1 MSLIQIG
8 RLGRAHGLRGEV
20 VLDRVS
26 LDAAELQ
33 SFGSFTWQGANG
45 ERRLL
50 ELASARPAAGALL
63 VRFKGIYDRDR
74 AGGLTNGQ
82 LYAERERVPDAGP
95 GMAYT
100 FQLIGLRVVD
110 ANGRE
115 LGVVKDVI
123 STGAHPIYVIAGAR
137 EILVPAVGPVV
148 RRVDLDAGII
158 TVDLPAGL
166 EDL

>member
-33 SFGSFTWQGANG
+33 SIGSFTWQGAGG
-45 ERRLL
+45 ERRRL
-50 ELASARPAAGALL
+50 ESARSATGTVL
-63 VRFKGIYDRDR
+63 VRFKGICDRER
-74 AGGLTNGQ
+74 AAQLTNGD
-82 LYAERERVPDAGP
+82 LYAEHRRVPDPGP
-95 GMAYT
+95 GMAYS
-100 FQLIGLRVVD
+100 FQLIGLKVVD
-110 ANGRE
+110 VSGRE

-137 EILVPAVGPVV
+137 EILVPAAGPVL
-148 RRVDLDAGII
+148 RRVDLEAGVI
-158 TVDLPAGL
+158 TVDLPEGL